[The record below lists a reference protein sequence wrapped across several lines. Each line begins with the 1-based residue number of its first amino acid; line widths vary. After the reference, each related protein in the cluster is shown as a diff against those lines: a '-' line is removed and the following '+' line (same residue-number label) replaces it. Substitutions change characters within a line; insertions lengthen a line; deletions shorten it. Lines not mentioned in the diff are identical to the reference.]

1 MKKIMS
7 DKLAILLFVGPTF
20 ILFTAFAVYP
30 VFASVGYSFLEWDGM
45 NASTW
50 VGLQNYFE
58 LFQTGRFM
66 QSLWN
71 SLTLV
76 MMSILIQLP
85 IALVL
90 ALILNHGMKGE
101 GVYRSIYFVPV
112 LLSSVV
118 IATLWSKIYHPDY
131 GLLNIFLRWIGL
143 QAWTRQWLSDPQIA
157 LCAALIPIVWQFIGY
172 HMLLMYSA
180 CKSISPDIYEAA
192 KIDGA
197 TSFDTDFYIVIP
209 SIVPMLKVCL
219 TFAAVGSLKIFDLIY
234 ILTNGG
240 PAGATEVLSTL
251 MYTSLF
257 GRNRY
262 GLGSAIAIII
272 IIMCMLFTFIFQRVF
287 KPIEK
292 SLD

>member
-1 MKKIMS
+1 
-7 DKLAILLFVGPTF
+7 
-20 ILFTAFAVYP
+20 
-30 VFASVGYSFLEWDGM
+30 
-45 NASTW
+45 
-50 VGLQNYFE
+50 
-58 LFQTGRFM
+58 
-66 QSLWN
+66 
-71 SLTLV
+71 
-76 MMSILIQLP
+76 
-85 IALVL
+85 
-90 ALILNHGMKGE
+90 
-101 GVYRSIYFVPV
+101 
-112 LLSSVV
+112 
-118 IATLWSKIYHPDY
+118 
-131 GLLNIFLRWIGL
+131 
-143 QAWTRQWLSDPQIA
+143 
-157 LCAALIPIVWQFIGY
+157 
-172 HMLLMYSA
+172 MLLMYSA